1 MKLKEAMK
9 NEIEEMD
16 VDELLFLYE
25 QMKLSK
31 KGKINP
37 KSQYTPEEIIER
49 TSTSKSNWSEDVSK
63 ERLGKPINK
72 VKITDNYCADKVK
85 VSTAQSLLKFA
96 GTWAGSDAEEV
107 LKRIIETR
115 SKTEFYLL

>member
-25 QMKLSK
+25 QIRLLRRCKKYPESK
-31 KGKINP
+31 
-37 KSQYTPEEIIER
+37 YTLEEIIER

-63 ERLGKPINK
+63 ERLGKPISE
-72 VKITDNYCADKVK
+72 VKITDNYCDDKVK

-96 GTWAGSDAEEV
+96 GTWAGNDAEEV

-115 SKTEFYLL
+115 SKTEF